1 MTFQFGISVL
11 QNIVAR
17 PTFSVAA
24 TVVTT
29 TGSMTSTANTVNNTV
44 VNTATSL
51 RVATASQLNNR
62 QQPKPS
68 TVYTP
73 SKPNAELKIIDL
85 TDEEDRAKT
94 SKFSTAV

>member
-1 MTFQFGISVL
+1 
-11 QNIVAR
+11 
-17 PTFSVAA
+17 
-24 TVVTT
+24 
-29 TGSMTSTANTVNNTV
+29 MTSTANTVNNTV

-68 TVYTP
+68 TVYAP
-73 SKPNAELKIIDL
+73 SKPIADLKIIDL

-94 SKFSTAV
+94 SKSHKVNWVLE